1 MPYTHYTISP
11 KFLMRLIRRIN
22 GQCDTAKRN
31 KARIQYSAEVY
42 MEMLKLLFSWFL
54 NTFSAF
60 MIIL

>member
-31 KARIQYSAEVY
+31 KVRIQYSAEVY